1 MAPITGRQHRSD
13 PGALGCHRLVSP
25 SSRRRRSVTLHAQQV
40 TADLAASGTN
50 HALPLEL
57 TERAV
62 VEFDDRLLVGS
73 MGHAITAEV

>member
-1 MAPITGRQHRSD
+1 
-13 PGALGCHRLVSP
+13 
-25 SSRRRRSVTLHAQQV
+25 V